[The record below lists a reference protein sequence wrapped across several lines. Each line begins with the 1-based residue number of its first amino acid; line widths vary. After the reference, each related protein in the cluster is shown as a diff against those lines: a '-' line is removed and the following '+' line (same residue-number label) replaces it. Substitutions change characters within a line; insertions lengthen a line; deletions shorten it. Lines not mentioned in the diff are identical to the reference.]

1 MKVSKHIHDP
11 EQEEMW
17 IELEN
22 LLSSYNFDS
31 YNLDMYFRMVEEV
44 GIEFTLQSLI
54 RDLPDG
60 FAQGRLRLK
69 DINKRLDQL
78 GC

>member
-11 EQEEMW
+11 EWIDKEMQ
-17 IELEN
+17 IES
-22 LLSSYNFDS
+22 LLSSYNFDEIARHH
-31 YNLDMYFRMVEEV
+31 YMQMMDEKGVDFALE
-44 GIEFTLQSLI
+44 SLI

-69 DINKRLDQL
+69 DINKRLNQL